1 MVPHFQ
7 YFLMNTVQTM
17 LGVAA
22 LTMLIR
28 ARELKTYWP
37 LLTMAMWQAPA
48 YFVLLYVRYEGRAH
62 ITPIRAYHLYFN
74 TFWPAA
80 AISTI
85 CSLIFPYILFRSAMR
100 PLKGLQS
107 LGNIVF
113 VWVAVISLVTALSVA
128 FAPTSNGQDPLIL
141 AVSQLERLSALLI
154 VSLVAFVAMAIRP
167 MGLSVRSRVFGASIG
182 TLIVAASNLTQ
193 SGYMSQHRFALYNP
207 YALVQLSSSCV
218 ALAIWIFYFA
228 KPEPQRKFILLP
240 TTSPFHHWNR
250 ISELLG
256 HEPGYVAIGGVA
268 PEAFAGAEV
277 EVFRRASAKMKELE
291 TQRQQGLSTGAR
303 N

>member
-107 LGNIVF
+107 LGNIIF
-113 VWVAVISLVTALSVA
+113 AWVLVISTVTALSVA
-128 FAPTSNGQDPLIL
+128 TAPSTGADPLIL
-141 AVSQLERLSALLI
+141 AVSQLERLSGILI

-167 MGLSVRSRVFGASIG
+167 MGLSVRSRIFGASIG
-182 TLIVAASNLTQ
+182 TLIVAITNMLQATRLTNVKE
-193 SGYMSQHRFALYNP
+193 LYSP
-207 YALVQLSSSCV
+207 YAMVQLASSCI
-218 ALAIWIFYFA
+218 AQAIWIYYFS